1 MSTCNHGTIT
11 GRIVSDLVVRE
22 PSDSLTV
29 TSFRIKPADSMD
41 TISAIPIIAYN
52 GTGKSI
58 QRYNKGDTIT
68 VSFHLMYNTWK
79 DKNTNEPR
87 AKLEVIAND
96 ALRLKLGKISASIKA
111 EETRALS
118 NNEALETQ
126 AIEKIASPS
135 KELVRHAVNS

>member
-1 MSTCNHGTIT
+1 
-11 GRIVSDLVVRE
+11 
-22 PSDSLTV
+22 
-29 TSFRIKPADSMD
+29 MD